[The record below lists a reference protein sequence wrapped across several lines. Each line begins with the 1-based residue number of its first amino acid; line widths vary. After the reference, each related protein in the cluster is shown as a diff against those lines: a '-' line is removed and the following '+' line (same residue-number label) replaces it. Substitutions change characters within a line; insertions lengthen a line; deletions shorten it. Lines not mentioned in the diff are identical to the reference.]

1 MKKGL
6 GNSFR
11 IQLVTSVFGA
21 FFVLALSTTY
31 ILYSTIKIQE
41 LVDSGFKQERY
52 IKSIRESLIAFQDP
66 LLEYLSTRSSNALA
80 RLLIDSQKLRNAIP
94 PQAPL
99 SRSRIELRERE
110 TYSLI
115 LAYLDLA
122 DTVVEEKRGRNI
134 AGYTAL
140 YDRMN
145 RLLKYIN
152 TEIETISSERFRD
165 QLDAYGV
172 FIANSRSLQ
181 QWNLLFIV
189 FVSLF
194 AILMLLRSIE
204 KMTEPM
210 TRLSSMATELSE
222 GNFGIDDISV
232 SSVYEIDHVVVAFN
246 RMKND
251 IRNYIDE
258 IRWQENIKQEYMQE
272 RVRNLK
278 MEALVRRMEIYTL
291 QAQMNP
297 HFLFNTLNTGMQ
309 LAIVE
314 NADRTGE
321 YMEYLSKLFRH
332 NIRNKDTIVSLRHE
346 IEGLNYF
353 FYILRVRFPKNLDLA
368 LDYPEDLLDECRVPV
383 SILQPL
389 VENCVIHAF
398 KNMTTHNSIIVRAEK
413 KESVLMLTVA
423 DNGCGMS
430 RETIEKLL
438 HPLPIEE
445 SSSRIMGLENVIQRL
460 YFFYPDDP
468 GVIRIES
475 AEGIGTS
482 IVISIDTEREP
493 CTESL

>member
-1 MKKGL
+1 MRKSL

-11 IQLVTSVFGA
+11 IQMVMSVFGA
-21 FFVLALSTTY
+21 FFLLTLSTTY
-31 ILYSTIKIQE
+31 ILYSTIRLQE
-41 LVDSGFKQERY
+41 FVDDGFKQERY
-52 IKSIRESLIAFQDP
+52 IKSIRESLIAFQEP

-80 RLLIDSQKLRNAIP
+80 RILIDSQKLRSAIP
-94 PQAPL
+94 PRTGIP
-99 SRSRIELRERE
+99 RDRIELRERE

-134 AGYTAL
+134 AVYTAL
-140 YDRMN
+140 YDRMTI
-145 RLLKYIN
+145 LLKYID
-152 TEIETISSERFRD
+152 TEIESISSERFRG

-172 FIANSRSLQ
+172 FISDSRSLQ
-181 QWNLLFIV
+181 LWNLLFIA

-210 TRLSSMATELSE
+210 VRLSSMATELSE
-222 GNFGIDDISV
+222 GNFGIDDIRT

-251 IRNYIDE
+251 MRNYIDE
-258 IRWQENIKQEYMQE
+258 LRRQENIKQEYMQE
-272 RVRNLK
+272 RMRNLK

-332 NIRNKDTIVSLRHE
+332 NIRNNDTIVPLRPE

-353 FYILRVRFPKNLDLA
+353 FYLLRVRFPKNLDLT
-368 LDYPEDLLDECRVPV
+368 LDYAEELLDSCRVPV

-389 VENCVIHAF
+389 VENCVVHAF
-398 KNMTTHNSIIVRAEK
+398 KNMTGQSAIIVRAQK
-413 KESVLMLTVA
+413 QGAVLKLSVI
-423 DNGCGMS
+423 DNGCGMPEDTV
-430 RETIEKLL
+430 RRLL
-438 HPLPIEE
+438 HPLPIDE
-445 SSSRIMGLENVIQRL
+445 SSTRIMGLENVIQRL

-468 GVIRIES
+468 GVVGIETGPD
-475 AEGIGTS
+475 AGTA

-493 CTESL
+493 CTEF